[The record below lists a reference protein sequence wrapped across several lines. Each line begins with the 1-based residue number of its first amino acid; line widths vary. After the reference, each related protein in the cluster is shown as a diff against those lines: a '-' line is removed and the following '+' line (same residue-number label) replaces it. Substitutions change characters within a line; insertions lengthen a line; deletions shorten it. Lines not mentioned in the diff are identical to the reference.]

1 MGAVWR
7 VWYSIGKPPP
17 PPPPRKC
24 KEFSFRN
31 IFAKKV
37 KEYRQKKCKY
47 SFYNILAKKCK
58 NIGTSC
64 VQELWSLCEK
74 GSNQWH
80 AHCAENL
87 SLCGQISLNQFDW
100 DFRSLTVFFSSKDP
114 KRIGAENNLIGAK
127 KYLGA
132 ETGHLQ
138 RWGLEFKLK
147 RKKYNF
153 FKWRL
158 HASIKIRFLEEKSQW
173 YYLRHNFSPH
183 HHYTVL
189 ITDYW
194 VLIIVK
200 IIKMIVKI
208 LTLSWSSLIRPLSVS
223 EVVRSSSVLNS
234 WFCDHDDHG
243 DDHVDHDEWVCF

>member
-1 MGAVWR
+1 MQKYWHVVCTR
-7 VWYSIGKPPP
+7 IVKSV
-17 PPPPRKC
+17 RKRFKSVTRTLC
-24 KEFSFRN
+24 RKSFSLWTN
-31 IFAKKV
+31 IFESIWLKFSKSD
-37 KEYRQKKCKY
+37 R
-47 SFYNILAKKCK
+47 
-58 NIGTSC
+58 
-64 VQELWSLCEK
+64 
-74 GSNQWH
+74 
-80 AHCAENL
+80 
-87 SLCGQISLNQFDW
+87 
-100 DFRSLTVFFSSKDP
+100 FFSSKDP

-243 DDHVDHDEWVCF
+243 DDHVDHDEWVRSSSCLVKNIAKLFLLFSHLEVSLSWTVALVV